1 MSYEFNF
8 GSMDLSGATRTEPKA
23 FRIALLGDF
32 SARANRGEQ
41 ESGADLAGRKPHR
54 VDIDNIDDVLERM
67 GISLSIP
74 VGGGDDRV
82 ELEIGS
88 MDDLHPDELFDN
100 VEVFAELAS
109 LRRKLDSA
117 KWEAAAKDL
126 QGWAKDAGK
135 VKKKKKPKARGS
147 AIPNARLSGFGE
159 LMSRPTGA
167 DRGASTVDALV
178 RSVVG
183 PHAVASRDAAQDELI
198 TMADEALSGLMRD
211 ILHNPDFQTVE
222 SLWRSV
228 DLLTRRLETGKDL
241 QIVLYDMTAEELAT
255 DLAEGEDLSET
266 GLYSML
272 VEKPVQD
279 AQQGPLSLIVGLYDF
294 EQTPPHAELLGRMAK
309 IAAAANAPFLSGISN
324 DVIRKPNPDDDHPLV
339 TESWKALRGLPE
351 AGYVGLACP
360 RFMLRNPYGQKT
372 DPIDPF
378 KFEEFTMKGG
388 VGGMLWGN
396 GAVLATMMI
405 AESFKKAKKI
415 SALRLGSV
423 SAVGDMPYH
432 YFTDEHGDQVALPC
446 TNRLLSEKSMAW
458 VTGQGYIPVLSVRGA
473 PEARIGGFISLT
485 GKTLAGPWSDPASL
499 PKPEEKASGNAA
511 TEEPEDEEDTGTDD
525 TDDSSDDGDDDL
537 DALLASLED
546 DDDDS
551 GSGDSDSDDDDDDEM
566 DAELAALLAELD

>member
-8 GSMDLSGATRTEPKA
+8 GSIASAGATPAAPKA

-41 ESGADLAGRKPHR
+41 ESGADLAGRKPHK
-54 VDIDNIDDVLERM
+54 VDIDNIDDVLARM
-67 GISLSIP
+67 DISLTIP
-74 VGGGDDRV
+74 VGGADAQV
-82 ELEIGS
+82 EVEVGS
-88 MDDLHPDELFDN
+88 MDDFHPDELFDN
-100 VEVFAELAS
+100 VEVFEELAS
-109 LRRKLDSA
+109 LRRKLNSA

-126 QGWAKDAGK
+126 EGWAKDAGK
-135 VKKKKKPKARGS
+135 YQKKKKTKARGS

-183 PHAVASRDAAQDELI
+183 PHAVASRDAAQDDLI
-198 TMADEALSGLMRD
+198 RVADEALSGLMRD
-211 ILHNPDFQTVE
+211 ILHHPDFQTVE
-222 SLWRSV
+222 SVWRSV
-228 DLLTRRLETGKDL
+228 DFLTRRLETGRDL
-241 QIVLYDMTAEELAT
+241 QIVLYDVTAEELAA
-255 DLAEGEDLSET
+255 DLAAAEDLGET

-272 VEKPVQD
+272 VEKPAQD
-279 AQQGPLSLIVGLYDF
+279 AQQGPLSLVVGLYDF

-309 IAAAANAPFLSGISN
+309 VAAAANAPFISGMSN
-324 DVIRKPNPDDDHPLV
+324 DVIRKPYPEDTHPLV
-339 TESWKALRGLPE
+339 LESWEALRGVPE

-388 VGGMLWGN
+388 VSGMLWGN
-396 GAVLATMMI
+396 GAVLTTLMI
-405 AESFKKAKKI
+405 AESFKKAGKL
-415 SALRLGSV
+415 AGLRLGSV

-432 YFTDEHGDQVALPC
+432 YYTDEHGDQVALPC
-446 TNRLLSEKSMAW
+446 TNRLLSEKSMGW
-458 VTGQGYIPVLSVRGA
+458 VTTQGFIPVLSVRGA
-473 PEARIGGFISLT
+473 PEARIGGFIGLT
-485 GKTLAGPWSDPASL
+485 GKALAGPWSDPASL
-499 PKPEEKASGNAA
+499 PKPEAEASGKAA
-511 TEEPEDEEDTGTDD
+511 VESPEDEEDTGTDD
-525 TDDSSDDGDDDL
+525 ADDSSDDGDDDL

-551 GSGDSDSDDDDDDEM
+551 GSDDSTDDDDEEM
-566 DAELAALLAELD
+566 DPELAALLAELD